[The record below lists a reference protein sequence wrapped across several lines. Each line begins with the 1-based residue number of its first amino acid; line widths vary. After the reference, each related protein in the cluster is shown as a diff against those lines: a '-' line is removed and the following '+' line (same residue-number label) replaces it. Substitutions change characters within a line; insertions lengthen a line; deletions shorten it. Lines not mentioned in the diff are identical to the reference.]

1 MWSFVGNKANKQWI
15 WLALDAERREIVGVY
30 VGARRRDGA
39 QRLWDVL
46 PSFIGSVPLLTPIFG
61 QLTIWC
67 FPPCKRHQS
76 VGKQSSKTSLIERF
90 NLSAPTCVS
99 SSEEDMIVFP
109 KVGEPYGGNLVLCS
123 PLQFILTCLAL
134 PKYEPLLISYGK
146 SVLPKSASRFAV
158 SRESKVFP

>member
-123 PLQFILTCLAL
+123 PLQFILACLAL
-134 PKYEPLLISYGK
+134 PRSVCAKLRTDKRLDPEIADAIALLIE
-146 SVLPKSASRFAV
+146 FAYN
-158 SRESKVFP
+158 